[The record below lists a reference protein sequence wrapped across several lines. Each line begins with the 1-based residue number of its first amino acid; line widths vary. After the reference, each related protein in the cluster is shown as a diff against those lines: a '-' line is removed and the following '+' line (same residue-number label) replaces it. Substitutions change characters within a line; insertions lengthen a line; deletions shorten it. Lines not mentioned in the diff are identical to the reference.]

1 MSITTVE
8 HGTLIFYGVKCDIC
22 GRHHHH
28 MHTGDWHT
36 IHDEATGAWDGWTS
50 YGGDTMDTV
59 RHKCP
64 RCGRTPSYSVTE
76 GW

>member
-1 MSITTVE
+1 
-8 HGTLIFYGVKCDIC
+8 
-22 GRHHHH
+22 

-36 IHDEATGAWDGWTS
+36 IHDEATGGWDGWTS

-64 RCGRTPSYSVTE
+64 KCGRTPSYSVTE